1 MKKTKRKIKESISAS
16 ATSPLS
22 YIIFIDSMNCIDK
35 VRGYVKMIFPQSD
48 LEIVKSWFKKV
59 LTSDSYKANE
69 ESLRAI
75 TSRFSGNPQLK
86 GLFLTLEKLKSM
98 PYTESEKE
106 SHEKDIQKLIEK
118 IGAYIKRRLTN
129 EDFAVLDE
137 MTSEI
142 NHVSEKVGAM
152 IDDDVAKLM
161 SVEEPEPEPEKKDK
175 DAKTESKINERLKN
189 KLRKKIKEIVRT
201 HLMMNR

>member
-59 LTSDSYKANE
+59 LASDSYKANE

-86 GLFLTLEKLKSM
+86 GLFLTLEKIKSM

-175 DAKTESKINERLKN
+175 DAKMESKINERLKN